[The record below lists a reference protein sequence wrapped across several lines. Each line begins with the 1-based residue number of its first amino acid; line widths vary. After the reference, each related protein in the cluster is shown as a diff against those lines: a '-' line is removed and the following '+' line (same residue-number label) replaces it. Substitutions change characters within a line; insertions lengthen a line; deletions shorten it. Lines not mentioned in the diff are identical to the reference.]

1 MNNQIDYKKNIQKI
15 AKFIETN
22 FQEEINLDQ
31 LAKKSYI
38 SIFHFHRIFKSIIG
52 FTPIDY
58 LERIRIQNA
67 IYLLR
72 YTKLKLGDI
81 SFEVGFKN
89 QETFSRSFKKLTKFK
104 ALEFRKN
111 KIKNEFPEIE
121 KKQIFDLKP
130 IKKKFPE
137 IKYFYLRNKFG
148 EKNISRTWRK
158 LIDLG
163 LQNSIFKQSSILLG
177 IWHYSYLFESKIF
190 DLGILVEEEKN
201 IKNFNFGKIQE
212 SEYLIFEYKD
222 HPSNLG
228 NFYNSIYSDYILKKN
243 IKLKAQSPF
252 ELYYRFSPFYS
263 GKDLLTK
270 IFIPIE

>member
-1 MNNQIDYKKNIQKI
+1 MIDYQKSIQKI

-22 FQEEINLDQ
+22 FQDEINLEQ

-38 SIFHFHRIFKSIIG
+38 SVFHFHRIFKSIMG
-52 FTPIDY
+52 YTPIDY

-67 IYLLR
+67 IYLLKFS
-72 YTKLKLGDI
+72 KLKLGDI

-89 QETFSRSFKKLTKFK
+89 QETFSRSFKKITKFT
-104 ALEFRKN
+104 ALEFKKN
-111 KIKNEFPEIE
+111 KIKNEIPEI
-121 KKQIFDLKP
+121 KKTECINLKP

-137 IKYFYLRNKFG
+137 IKYFYLRNEFG
-148 EKNISRTWRK
+148 EKKIPRTWRK

-163 LQNSIFKQSSILLG
+163 LQNSIFKQNSVLIG

-190 DLGILVEEEKN
+190 DLGIVVEAEKN
-201 IKNFNFGKIQE
+201 IKNFNFGKIDE
-212 SEYLIFEYKD
+212 SEYLIFEYKG
-222 HPSNLG
+222 HPDKLSD
-228 NFYNSIYSDYILKKN
+228 FYNSIYSDYIIKNN
-243 IKLKAQSPF
+243 IKLKAKSPF